1 MKKIIN
7 SVNEKLESLI
17 LKYKDSIDGANNK
30 IVGELNAQHK
40 RLQNIQNKIQELSID
55 YRNLEQAILKD
66 KNEDIVPS
74 LKDLKR
80 SCSEKLKLSEEIK
93 KDILFIIENL
103 HKEIRSNN
111 KEFRLFK
118 EKIQTIQNS
127 FTDLCKN

>member
-7 SVNEKLESLI
+7 SVNDKLESLI

-118 EKIQTIQNS
+118 EKIQTFQNS
-127 FTDLCKN
+127 ITDLCKN

>member
-17 LKYKDSIDGANNK
+17 LKYKDSIDEANNK
-30 IVGELNAQHK
+30 IVGELNVQHK

-66 KNEDIVPS
+66 KNEAIVPS

-127 FTDLCKN
+127 ITDLCKN

>member
-1 MKKIIN
+1 MKKTIN

-127 FTDLCKN
+127 ITDLCKN

>member
-17 LKYKDSIDGANNK
+17 LKYKDSIDEANNK

-66 KNEDIVPS
+66 KNEAIVPS
-74 LKDLKR
+74 LKDLKM

>member
-17 LKYKDSIDGANNK
+17 LKYKDSIDEANNK

-66 KNEDIVPS
+66 KNEAIMPS

-127 FTDLCKN
+127 ITDLCKN